1 MALTIHAGKNLN
13 SLFVTNEN
21 AAARRAAEKGQ
32 REGNKSSIFAG
43 DLGVGPDK
51 IQIKRQQAQ
60 KKAMKIVGDTFT
72 AEKEIDQSLTDMADR
87 LDALQKEGYEY
98 HKELER
104 ITENRN
110 ELQENYGVTDESEEH
125 ADLELL
131 RKERKA
137 NEPGSKVTLDYEET
151 KRLEKIHEKGL
162 TGYQTDMLELDEQ
175 QAVNEKNLSETE
187 SQIQSIRASLNDT
200 AIERLKSNP
209 MIEAQKEADKLM
221 EAANKEIIG
230 DLMDEGKKHIEE
242 KMEEEK
248 EQAEK
253 RAEEKEEQEEKG
265 EAAKERKAEMEQFIE
280 GTKQQAEAKK
290 EELPSERDQE
300 QMAAY
305 NDPNNSETEA
315 AKEIAEILDE
325 LKLIQD
331 DIKGAAVDSNL

>member
-1 MALTIHAGKNLN
+1 MALTIHAGKNSN

-21 AAARRAAEKGQ
+21 VAARRAAEKGQ

-209 MIEAQKEADKLM
+209 MLEAQKEADKLM
-221 EAANKEIIG
+221 EAANKEMIG

-253 RAEEKEEQEEKG
+253 RAEEKEEQEEKE
-265 EAAKERKAEMEQFIE
+265 EAAEERKAEMEQFIE
-280 GTKQQAEAKK
+280 GTKQEAEAKK

-331 DIKGAAVDSNL
+331 DIKGAAVDTNL

>member
-1 MALTIHAGKNLN
+1 MALTIHAGKSANG
-13 SLFVTNEN
+13 LFVTNEH
-21 AAARRAAEKGQ
+21 AAARRAAEKAQG
-32 REGNKSSIFAG
+32 EGKRSSIFAG

-51 IQIKRQQAQ
+51 IQLKRQQAQ
-60 KKAMKIVGDTFT
+60 KQAMKIVGDTFA
-72 AEKEIDQSLTDMADR
+72 AEKEIDQSMTDMADR

-98 HKELER
+98 HKDLDR
-104 ITENRN
+104 IAEKRN
-110 ELQENYGVTDESEEH
+110 GLQENYGVTEDSDEH

-137 NEPGSKVTLDYEET
+137 NEPGSNVTLDYEET

-162 TGYQTDMLELDEQ
+162 TGYQTDMLELDDQ
-175 QAVNEKNLSETE
+175 QAVKEKNLSETE
-187 SQIQSIRASLNDT
+187 SQIESIRASLNDT

-209 MIEAQKEADKLM
+209 MLEAQKEADKLM

-230 DLMDEGKKHIEE
+230 DLMNESKEHIEE
-242 KMEEEK
+242 KMAEEK
-248 EQAEK
+248 EKAEK
-253 RAEEKEEQEEKG
+253 IAEEKEEQEEKE
-265 EAAKERKAEMEQFIE
+265 EAAEERKAEMEQFIE

-300 QMAAY
+300 TMASY
-305 NDPNNSETEA
+305 NDPNNQETEA

-331 DIKGAAVDSNL
+331 DIKGAAVDANL

>member
-131 RKERKA
+131 RKERKT

-253 RAEEKEEQEEKG
+253 RAEEKEEQEEKE

-331 DIKGAAVDSNL
+331 DIKGAAVDTNL

>member
-51 IQIKRQQAQ
+51 IQIKRQQTQ

-253 RAEEKEEQEEKG
+253 RAEEKEEQEEKE

>member
-72 AEKEIDQSLTDMADR
+72 AEKEINQSLTDMADR

-253 RAEEKEEQEEKG
+253 RAEEKEEQEEKE

-331 DIKGAAVDSNL
+331 DIKGAAVDTNL

>member
-1 MALTIHAGKNLN
+1 MALTINAVKNLK
-13 SLFVTNEN
+13 SLFVTYENE
-21 AAARRAAEKGQ
+21 ASRRAAEKGQ
-32 REGNKSSIFAG
+32 RDGNKSSIFAG

-209 MIEAQKEADKLM
+209 MLKAQKEADKLM

-253 RAEEKEEQEEKG
+253 RAEEKEEQEEKE

>member
-1 MALTIHAGKNLN
+1 MALTIHAGKSANG
-13 SLFVTNEN
+13 LFVTNEH
-21 AAARRAAEKGQ
+21 ASARRAAEKAQG
-32 REGNKSSIFAG
+32 EGKRSSIFAG

-51 IQIKRQQAQ
+51 IQLKRQQAQ
-60 KKAMKIVGDTFT
+60 KQAMKIVGDTFA
-72 AEKEIDQSLTDMADR
+72 AEKEIDQSMTDMADR

-98 HKELER
+98 HKDLDR
-104 ITENRN
+104 IAEKRN
-110 ELQENYGVTDESEEH
+110 GLQENYGVTEDSDEH

-137 NEPGSKVTLDYEET
+137 NEPGSNVTLDYEET

-162 TGYQTDMLELDEQ
+162 TGYQTDVLELDDQ
-175 QAVNEKNLSETE
+175 QAVKEKNLSETE
-187 SQIQSIRASLNDT
+187 SQIESIRASLNDT

-209 MIEAQKEADKLM
+209 MLEAQKEADKLM

-230 DLMDEGKKHIEE
+230 DLMNESKEHIEE
-242 KMEEEK
+242 KMAEEK
-248 EQAEK
+248 EKAEK
-253 RAEEKEEQEEKG
+253 IAEEKEEQEEKE
-265 EAAKERKAEMEQFIE
+265 EAAEERKAEMEQFIE

-300 QMAAY
+300 TMASY
-305 NDPNNSETEA
+305 NDPNNQETEA

-331 DIKGAAVDSNL
+331 DIKGAAVDANL

>member
-253 RAEEKEEQEEKG
+253 RAEEKEKQEEKE

>member
-1 MALTIHAGKNLN
+1 MALTIHAGKSANG
-13 SLFVTNEN
+13 LFVTNEH
-21 AAARRAAEKGQ
+21 AAARHAAEKAQG
-32 REGNKSSIFAG
+32 EGKRSSIFAG

-51 IQIKRQQAQ
+51 IQLKRQQAQ
-60 KKAMKIVGDTFT
+60 KQAMKIVGDTFA
-72 AEKEIDQSLTDMADR
+72 AEKEIDQSMTDMADR

-98 HKELER
+98 YKDLDR
-104 ITENRN
+104 IAEKRN
-110 ELQENYGVTDESEEH
+110 GLQENYGVTEDSDEH

-137 NEPGSKVTLDYEET
+137 NEPGSNVTLDYEET

-162 TGYQTDMLELDEQ
+162 TGYQTDMLELDDQ
-175 QAVNEKNLSETE
+175 QAVKEKNLSETE
-187 SQIQSIRASLNDT
+187 AQIESIRASLNDT

-209 MIEAQKEADKLM
+209 MLEAQKEADKLM

-230 DLMDEGKKHIEE
+230 DLMNESKEHIEE
-242 KMEEEK
+242 KMAEEK
-248 EQAEK
+248 EKAEK
-253 RAEEKEEQEEKG
+253 IAEEKEEQEEKE
-265 EAAKERKAEMEQFIE
+265 EAAEERKAEMEQFIE

-300 QMAAY
+300 TMASY
-305 NDPNNSETEA
+305 NDPNNQETEA

-331 DIKGAAVDSNL
+331 DIKGAAVDANL

>member
-209 MIEAQKEADKLM
+209 MLKAQKEADKLM

-253 RAEEKEEQEEKG
+253 RAEEKEEQEEKE

>member
-87 LDALQKEGYEY
+87 LDALQNEGYEY

-253 RAEEKEEQEEKG
+253 RAEEKEEQEEKE